1 MLELRHLRMLYEVA
15 RAGSFSGAARELGY
29 TQPAISQQMRAL
41 ERAFGTPLVVR
52 EGRRVVFTEA
62 GAELLRHAEDLLH
75 RVTVAQ
81 TTVAAVAGRHTGR
94 VRLTVFPSGSA
105 TLVPPVAALVR
116 SRHPAVSL
124 SLAEGE
130 PPDSLHTM
138 RSGGCDVV
146 LGFSYPEGR
155 DEPEASGLLRM
166 PLMSDPLVA
175 LLPAG
180 HHLAQRRV
188 VHLAEL
194 AGEAWIGGCPRCRGH
209 LVDACATAG
218 FTPDITFATDDTLA
232 VQGLVAA
239 GLGVSVT
246 PRLMLAAACRPDVVA
261 RPLEPAMHRSISA
274 FTWPDLVRVP
284 TVRIVLDAFRDV
296 TSAPIPT
303 AQVC

>member
-1 MLELRHLRMLYEVA
+1 MLHEVA
-15 RAGSFSGAARELGY
+15 RTGSFSAAARELGY

-62 GAELLRHAEDLLH
+62 GAELLRHAEELLH

-81 TTVAAVAGRHTGR
+81 TSVAAVAGRRTGR
-94 VRLTVFPSGSA
+94 VRLVVFPSGSA
-105 TLVPPVAALVR
+105 TLVPPAAALVR
-116 SRHPAVSL
+116 GRHPAVTL

-146 LGFSYPEGR
+146 LGFSYPEQEGQ
-155 DEPEASGLLRM
+155 DEREAGGLIRL
-166 PLMSDPLVA
+166 PLMSDPLLA

-180 HHLAQRRV
+180 HHLAGRGV

-209 LVDACATAG
+209 LVDACAAAG
-218 FTPDITFATDDTLA
+218 FTPEITFATDDTLA

-246 PRLMLAAACRPDVVA
+246 PRLMLAAARRPDVVA
-261 RPLEPAMHRSISA
+261 LPLEPAMHRSISA

-284 TVRIVLDAFRDV
+284 TVRIVLDAFREV
-296 TSAPIPT
+296 ALSGALN
-303 AQVC
+303 